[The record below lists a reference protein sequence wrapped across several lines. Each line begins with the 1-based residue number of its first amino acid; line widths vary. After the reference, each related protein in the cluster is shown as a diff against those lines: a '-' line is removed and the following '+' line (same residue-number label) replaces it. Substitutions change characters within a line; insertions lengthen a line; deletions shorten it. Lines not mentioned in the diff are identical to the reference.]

1 VQAGGPAA
9 KAGLRAGDII
19 VALNGQATASQEA
32 FNDALARLRPGQR
45 VSMGIA
51 RARGRQ
57 TLTVTLGE
65 LPVGD

>member
-1 VQAGGPAA
+1 
-9 KAGLRAGDII
+9 

-57 TLTVTLGE
+57 TITVTLGE